1 MSTPN
6 LIAQHSFATAEAC
19 RKARTPGIAH
29 DFVENGTPT
38 KKILTNNTEQNS
50 ATTNK
55 MKTDSIL
62 LDACM
67 LRASTKTVLREQSDE
82 LHFLEGKIAAL
93 ENIERQNANRNVS
106 FWVEVFRSAG
116 KDHVL
121 RREGAESIQHTWR
134 SYKCRQKLRCAIV
147 SVTRCPTCNIR
158 AQIPQRPIVDP
169 PFVNFVSK
177 FRCAG
182 CQNTITTTVSP
193 WWREWISGFDALINN
208 NSTTGETPKDG
219 VDERPTNEN
228 ERKRIRSTL
237 ELCGLLKTDRNRV
250 EELLFS
256 FTSFWKPEH
265 LSAMLSSG
273 VSFVRG
279 VAFRTGVQ
287 VELSLLSDNSK
298 AAEAAATATLAAE
311 AAATATLAAEATAT
325 ATLAAFETASRD
337 ATETKTKTE
346 VMKADTDALLSA
358 ALTERKLALL
368 TKFKAFA
375 KRIGVEKVADKN
387 LKAIKW
393 KNLLQLVRQQQ
404 KQIGDAERLVAMAPT
419 VNVTGG
425 DGAVAPQPPE
435 HDGEEFTD
443 AESNAKF
450 KLDDPVLAGL
460 PDWDDK
466 YPGVVKVINHDGTY
480 GVVFDVSDGLGVL
493 CVVCCVLCV
502 NVYDAILIYFFVI
515 LSVCSG
521 RGSTPSSARGRHCTP
536 VIHE

>member
-1 MSTPN
+1 MSTPD

-29 DFVENGTPT
+29 DFVENGTPN

-55 MKTDSIL
+55 MKEDLIL

-208 NSTTGETPKDG
+208 Q
-219 VDERPTNEN
+219 R
-228 ERKRIRSTL
+228 RRR
-237 ELCGLLKTDRNRV
+237 
-250 EELLFS
+250 
-256 FTSFWKPEH
+256 
-265 LSAMLSSG
+265 
-273 VSFVRG
+273 
-279 VAFRTGVQ
+279 
-287 VELSLLSDNSK
+287 
-298 AAEAAATATLAAE
+298 
-311 AAATATLAAEATAT
+311 
-325 ATLAAFETASRD
+325 
-337 ATETKTKTE
+337 
-346 VMKADTDALLSA
+346 
-358 ALTERKLALL
+358 
-368 TKFKAFA
+368 
-375 KRIGVEKVADKN
+375 
-387 LKAIKW
+387 
-393 KNLLQLVRQQQ
+393 
-404 KQIGDAERLVAMAPT
+404 
-419 VNVTGG
+419 
-425 DGAVAPQPPE
+425 
-435 HDGEEFTD
+435 
-443 AESNAKF
+443 
-450 KLDDPVLAGL
+450 
-460 PDWDDK
+460 
-466 YPGVVKVINHDGTY
+466 
-480 GVVFDVSDGLGVL
+480 
-493 CVVCCVLCV
+493 
-502 NVYDAILIYFFVI
+502 
-515 LSVCSG
+515 
-521 RGSTPSSARGRHCTP
+521 
-536 VIHE
+536 

>member
-1 MSTPN
+1 MST
-6 LIAQHSFATAEAC
+6 
-19 RKARTPGIAH
+19 
-29 DFVENGTPT
+29 
-38 KKILTNNTEQNS
+38 
-50 ATTNK
+50 
-55 MKTDSIL
+55 
-62 LDACM
+62 
-67 LRASTKTVLREQSDE
+67 
-82 LHFLEGKIAAL
+82 
-93 ENIERQNANRNVS
+93 
-106 FWVEVFRSAG
+106 
-116 KDHVL
+116 
-121 RREGAESIQHTWR
+121 
-134 SYKCRQKLRCAIV
+134 
-147 SVTRCPTCNIR
+147 
-158 AQIPQRPIVDP
+158 
-169 PFVNFVSK
+169 
-177 FRCAG
+177 
-182 CQNTITTTVSP
+182 
-193 WWREWISGFDALINN
+193 EWKNYYFPS
-208 NSTTGETPKDG
+208 
-219 VDERPTNEN
+219 
-228 ERKRIRSTL
+228 
-237 ELCGLLKTDRNRV
+237 
-250 EELLFS
+250 LLFGN
-256 FTSFWKPEH
+256 PNICQPC
-265 LSAMLSSG
+265 LSSG

-287 VELSLLSDNSK
+287 VELSLMSDNSK
-298 AAEAAATATLAAE
+298 AAATATLAAE

-450 KLDDPVLAGL
+450 KVDDPVLAGL

-493 CVVCCVLCV
+493 CVVCCV
-502 NVYDAILIYFFVI
+502 
-515 LSVCSG
+515 
-521 RGSTPSSARGRHCTP
+521 
-536 VIHE
+536 